1 MMRTIEQLIGE
12 LLLQHNCV
20 IVPSFGGF
28 VAQPVSAKINFETGR
43 AFPPSKSLLFNKQL
57 INNDGLLINEFAHLN
72 NLSFEASAAK
82 IEAQVNTW
90 NTTLIEGGR
99 IELEKIG
106 ILYTGADN
114 TLCFEQDRFFNLLLA
129 SFGLGKVSFEV
140 EVQAEAQR
148 IVILP
153 VVPEIKVD
161 QEVEEKI
168 EEEEIKIIPHPAL
181 LKERTKIWKYIAA
194 ACFLPIAFYSV
205 WLPMKTDVLQSGL
218 VSMQDFNPF
227 HTKAVAVYKLESVST
242 DFRTPESTINSF
254 ENTVADLPADISVY
268 TYKYDDALFIPVR
281 INDDVTT
288 TTENTETATFTVNSM
303 HFIVGCFG
311 NKTNAVNLVEKL
323 NNLGLNASIVDV
335 KNGLHRVTA
344 GGAISLEGLSKI
356 REEAKKLGLSGW
368 TLK

>member
-1 MMRTIEQLIGE
+1 M
-12 LLLQHNCV
+12 
-20 IVPSFGGF
+20 
-28 VAQPVSAKINFETGR
+28 
-43 AFPPSKSLLFNKQL
+43 
-57 INNDGLLINEFAHLN
+57 
-72 NLSFEASAAK
+72 
-82 IEAQVNTW
+82 
-90 NTTLIEGGR
+90 
-99 IELEKIG
+99 
-106 ILYTGADN
+106 
-114 TLCFEQDRFFNLLLA
+114 CFEQDRFFNLLLA

-242 DFRTPESTINSF
+242 DFRTPESTTNSF

-288 TTENTETATFTVNSM
+288 TNENTETATFTVNSM

>member
-57 INNDGLLINEFAHLN
+57 INNDGLLINEFANLN

-82 IEAQVNTW
+82 IEAQVKSW
-90 NTTLIEGGR
+90 NTILNEGGR

-129 SFGLGKVSFEV
+129 SFGLGNVSFEV
-140 EVQAEAQR
+140 ETESETQKVEA
-148 IVILP
+148 LP
-153 VVPEIKVD
+153 IITEIKAA
-161 QEVEEKI
+161 QIIEEKVEEEVKV
-168 EEEEIKIIPHPAL
+168 IPHPAVV
-181 LKERTKIWKYIAA
+181 KERTKVWKYIAA

-205 WLPMKTDVLQSGL
+205 WIPMKTDVLQSGL

-227 HTKAVAVYKLESVST
+227 HAKAVAVYNPESVSIN
-242 DFRTPESTINSF
+242 FGTPESTTNSF
-254 ENTVADLPADISVY
+254 ENTVAELPADISVY

-281 INDDVTT
+281 INDDVATT
-288 TTENTETATFTVNSM
+288 NDNIETTAFSVNSM

-311 NKTNAVNLVEKL
+311 NETNAVNLVEKL
-323 NNLGLNASIVDV
+323 KNSGLNASIVDV

-344 GGAISLEGLSKI
+344 GGAISLEGLSEI
-356 REEAKKLGLSGW
+356 RDEAKSLGYSGW

>member
-43 AFPPSKSLLFNKQL
+43 AVPPSKSLLFNKQL

-106 ILYTGADN
+106 ILYTGADK

-140 EVQAEAQR
+140 ETQAEAQR

-153 VVPEIKVD
+153 AVPEIKVD

-168 EEEEIKIIPHPAL
+168 EEEIKIIPHPAL

-227 HTKAVAVYKLESVST
+227 HTKAVAVYKPESVST

-288 TTENTETATFTVNSM
+288 TTENIETATFTANSI

-311 NKTNAVNLVEKL
+311 NKTNAVNLVKKL

-344 GGAISLEGLSKI
+344 GGAISLEELSHIKQTA
-356 REEAKKLGLSGW
+356 ESVGFKGW
-368 TLK
+368 VLK